1 MPVTA
6 GDVEL
11 GSRSRSDGGG
21 GGGDSE
27 TLQLLKKMNVM
38 QAAAENKAELEK

>member
-11 GSRSRSDGGG
+11 GSRSDSAGVG

-38 QAAAENKAELEK
+38 QAAAENKVELEK